1 MFRVDSERSPT
12 IKGTKPA
19 GKGTHVK
26 ETEIESFMQ
35 NVAVKQEAREEE
47 NVDPKMLSIPVA
59 G

>member
-1 MFRVDSERSPT
+1 MSRADSERSPT
-12 IKGTKPA
+12 MKGTKQA
-19 GKGTHVK
+19 GKGTRVK
-26 ETEIESFMQ
+26 ETEIENLMQ

>member
-1 MFRVDSERSPT
+1 MSRADSERSPAM
-12 IKGTKPA
+12 KGTKPI

-26 ETEIESFMQ
+26 ETEIESLIQ

-47 NVDPKMLSIPVA
+47 NVDPKMISVPVA